1 MKKLLTALSLASA
14 ALLTSPAHAEA
25 LTVGDFTI
33 HAEVARTRSE
43 LERGLMFRTSLPE
56 NSGMVFVFDPA
67 ARVCMWMKNTLIA
80 LSVAFIDEGGRII
93 NIEEMQPETLALHCA
108 ASPAAYALEMNAGWF
123 TERKIAPGSEIGG
136 LPKVRR

>member
-25 LTVGDFTI
+25 LTVGDFAI

-67 ARVCMWMKNTLIA
+67 ARVCMWMKNTLIP
-80 LSVAFIDEGGRII
+80 LSVAFIDEDGRII

-108 ASPAAYALEMNAGWF
+108 ASPATYALEMNAGWF

>member
-1 MKKLLTALSLASA
+1 MKKLLTAVFLAA

-33 HAEVARTRSE
+33 DAEVARTRSE

-67 ARVCMWMKNTLIA
+67 ALVCMWMKNTLIP
-80 LSVAFIDEGGRII
+80 LSVAFIDESGRII

-123 TERKIAPGSEIGG
+123 TDRKIAPGAEIAG